1 MTSTAIINAR
11 ASAPSVM
18 RSSSVRGSSL
28 TRTIHRM
35 PAVYRTVAVRAQS
48 PTDEKMQNQ
57 GDQKMVEPNGAGP
70 SKGIENI
77 EAGNISNENAERRAN
92 AGPDQS
98 FTSIQAFD
106 GVAPETIN
114 GRLAMIGVTSALAA
128 EFTTGIGIKEQVA
141 TAPLSIAATF
151 LLFSFASYIPI
162 VRGFTRKEPFANGFW
177 STKAEN
183 WNGRVAMVGFA
194 LLIVVEALTGKIT
207 PEIYGLPHGKVNAE
221 IVNNAVVDIQPR
233 K

>member
-1 MTSTAIINAR
+1 MTSTAMINAR
-11 ASAPSVM
+11 LSAPSAV
-18 RSSSVRGSSL
+18 RSSSVRTSLL
-28 TRTIHRM
+28 TRSTHRM
-35 PAVYRTVAVRAQS
+35 PAYRSVAVRAQS
-48 PTDEKMQNQ
+48 PTEGKTQNQ
-57 GDQKMVEPNGAGP
+57 GDQKIVEPNGAG
-70 SKGIENI
+70 SKIENI
-77 EAGNISNENAERRAN
+77 EAGNLSNENAEKRAN
-92 AGPDQS
+92 AGPDQP

-114 GRLAMIGVTSALAA
+114 SRLAMIGVTSALAA

-151 LLFSFASYIPI
+151 LIISFASYIPI
-162 VRGFTRKEPFANGFW
+162 VRGYTRKEPFANAFW

-183 WNGRVAMVGFA
+183 WNGRLAMVGFA
-194 LLIVVEALTGKIT
+194 LLITIEALTGKIT
-207 PEIYGLPHGKVNAE
+207 PDIYGLPHGKVNAE